1 MSKSRKILGA
11 ILKYSLYTLFGIFFT
26 FSVTA
31 TALLIWYDNTFD
43 IEFKTLLYVLSSPL
57 KGTGAET
64 ISEILW
70 VCIPSVLLAAAL
82 YVLALISLNVLFSR
96 RRPRLCV
103 WLKRIG
109 AALCALSLIL
119 TAAFAVDTLRI
130 MHYLEL
136 KNAQTTFYEEY
147 YIKPIDELILNDG
160 QTKNLI
166 YIYLE
171 SMEVTYTSTEEGGK
185 QTENYMPL
193 LSDKARENISFSNLT
208 DGKLGGFLNPEGTGW
223 TVGALLGT
231 SSGIPFSFPLGEN
244 GQNAM
249 SKEKYFA
256 SGLITL
262 GDILEDEGYRQMF
275 LCGSDIKFGGR
286 DKYYK
291 QHGNY
296 EIYDLSTA
304 KINGDIPYDYHNGF
318 WGFEDYILFDIAKDQ
333 LTELSSGDQPFNLT
347 MLTVDAHHNGGFKC
361 KYCKTDYTYLTE
373 KNSHTASVI
382 TCIDK
387 QVSEF
392 LDWCSEQD
400 WYEDT
405 AIVITGDHPR
415 MDVRLVSKVPA
426 SERTIYNCFINSA
439 VEPNYESDYSVEG
452 RVWTAFDMFP
462 TTLAAMGFEI
472 IGDRLGLGTNMFSG
486 LPTLA
491 EELGYDV
498 LNTEIQKYSSY
509 YIGQFC
515 PELAHRVEETEAPV
529 TEKKKEE

>member
-1 MSKSRKILGA
+1 MSNSRNTA
-11 ILKYSLYTLFGIFFT
+11 RSVLKYVLYTLFGLFLT
-26 FSVTA
+26 FSATA

-57 KGTGAET
+57 KGTGSET
-64 ISEILW
+64 VNEILS
-70 VCIPSVLLAAAL
+70 VCIPTAVITVAIYVGIIIAIERLLRPKHPKIGVWVKSAG
-82 YVLALISLNVLFSR
+82 ALICAASLVF
-96 RRPRLCV
+96 
-103 WLKRIG
+103 
-109 AALCALSLIL
+109 
-119 TAAFAVDTLRI
+119 TAVFAIDTLRI
-130 MHYLEL
+130 MRYLEIR
-136 KNAQTTFYEEY
+136 NAKTTFYEEY
-147 YIKPIDELILNDG
+147 YIKPIDELILSDG
-160 QTKNLI
+160 ETKNLL

-185 QTENYMPL
+185 QAQNYMPL
-193 LSDKARENISFSNLT
+193 LSDIARENISFSNNV

-244 GQNAM
+244 GNNAM
-249 SKEKYFA
+249 SREKYFA

-286 DKYYK
+286 DKYYT

-296 EIYDLSTA
+296 EIYDLATA
-304 KINGDIPYDYHNGF
+304 RSEGVIAPDYHNGF
-318 WGFEDYILFDIAKDQ
+318 WGFEDYILFDIAKTQ

-361 KYCKTDYTYLTE
+361 KYCGRDYIDLPA
-373 KNSHTASVI
+373 KNAYTANVI

-387 QVSEF
+387 QMSEF
-392 LDWCSEQD
+392 LNWCSEQD

-405 AIVITGDHPR
+405 TIIITGDHPR
-415 MDVRLVSKVPA
+415 MDVRLVSKIPA

-439 VEPNYESDYSVEG
+439 VEPNPEGEYSTEG
-452 RVWTAFDMFP
+452 RIWTAFDMFP

-498 LNTEIQKYSSY
+498 LNTEIQKFSAY

-515 PELAHRVEETEAPV
+515 PELADRVQETEAPA
-529 TEKKKEE
+529 TEKKTEE